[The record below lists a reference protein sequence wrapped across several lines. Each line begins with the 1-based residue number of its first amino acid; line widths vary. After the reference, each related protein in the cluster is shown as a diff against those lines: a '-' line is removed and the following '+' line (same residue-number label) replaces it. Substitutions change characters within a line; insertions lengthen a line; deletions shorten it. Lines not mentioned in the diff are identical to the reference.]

1 MYTSPTLGG
10 PRPAASL
17 DSIPAVSIATEDEMR
32 ERIRRKSRRKGLQ
45 VDDAS
50 LLAWLAVDISLA
62 WGVYRNSLTV
72 AKFF

>member
-1 MYTSPTLGG
+1 
-10 PRPAASL
+10 
-17 DSIPAVSIATEDEMR
+17 MR